1 MAGSARL
8 LRSINDAAVLRLLL
22 ERGALTRAQLR
33 GLTGLAKPTTSEVLR
48 RLDAD
53 GLVRVSGRTSG
64 RPGPNAEIYSVEPD
78 AGFAAAVSVRAGDS
92 SIAAVVCDV
101 TGVVRGAAEGRASGD
116 PVRDVAEVVKA
127 AARRGHV
134 AVSRVGVVQVAVP
147 GAYDPAGDVVRLVD
161 VAGWDRPGV
170 GQALGKRLR
179 AAVEVD
185 NDVNLAA
192 VAERAARGVGSF
204 ALLWLGEEGLGLAVV
219 LDGRL
224 VRGARGGAGEIG
236 YLPVGPSGDFHASV
250 GGAAVRELAAR
261 HGVDAETGSA
271 AVARVCAYQPVSP
284 LPADMPVHLADR
296 GAGAD
301 SRDPGWRFLTHLGQR
316 VARGVAAVV
325 AVVEP
330 PVVVVSGEV
339 GRAGGLLLCRA
350 VRSALRDLSVLRT
363 DVVPSGVEGDAVLL
377 GATEAA
383 RDRLWATLLDGR

>member
-22 ERGALTRAQLR
+22 ERGSLTRAQLR

-53 GLVRVSGRTSG
+53 GLVRVTGRTSG

-92 SIAAVVCDV
+92 AIAAVVCDV
-101 TGVVRGAAEGRASGD
+101 TGAVRGSAEGRAGGD

-170 GQALGKRLR
+170 GQALSKRLR

-250 GGAAVRELAAR
+250 SGAAVRGLAAR
-261 HGVDAETGSA
+261 HGVAAETGSA
-271 AVARVCAYQPVSP
+271 AVARVCAYQPVSR
-284 LPADMPVHLADR
+284 LPDMPVHLADP
-296 GAGAD
+296 GASAS
-301 SRDPGWRFLTHLGQR
+301 SRDPGWRFLSHLGRR

-350 VRSALRDLSVLRT
+350 VRSALRELSVLRT
-363 DVVPSGVEGDAVLL
+363 DVVPTAVEGDAVLL

-383 RDRLWATLLDGR
+383 RDRLWTTLLEGR